1 MARVLVVDDVE
12 ENREILAILLRSREL
27 EVELA
32 SEGAEALAIA
42 QQRPPDLAFTD
53 LLMPVMDG
61 YSLLRSWRSD
71 TRLRTIPI
79 VVYTATYT
87 APEDER
93 LALELGASAFL
104 RKPME
109 PQLFLEQV
117 DRMLARGVAP
127 SLREPVPA
135 REEGVLLERYNA
147 ALVRKLEKRS
157 AQLEQ
162 ANRQLADR
170 EARLAAILAAQ
181 PEGVL
186 LLDRDGSL
194 REANLAALAILE
206 VARPDDLPRVSLG
219 ELVLEAERE
228 ALAQYLAEAAAGER
242 ATLEVGIVTLGGTPR
257 RIELHAAP
265 LREGNESPTAVVAIL
280 RDISHRKRTEDDLR
294 EAQERLQLAVE
305 AGRVGLW
312 DWDFRTEH
320 VTYSREWKRQI
331 GYEADELSDTFAEWE
346 SRLHPEDRDAALG
359 VVETYLG
366 GDASDFESS
375 FRLRHKDGSYRRIL
389 ARGSALRD
397 EQGRRIRVV
406 GSHVD
411 VTEYDLLQA
420 QFFQA
425 QKMESVGRLAGGIAH
440 DFNNLLTV
448 ILSGAGFVQSEL
460 PEDSP
465 LREELEEVHR
475 AGERAAALTRR
486 ILTFSRQQIAR
497 PEIVQLELIVQ
508 SLARMMRR
516 LIGEDIELVLDL
528 EEEPAVVR
536 VDRAQLEHAI
546 VNLVVNARDAMPE
559 GGRLTIAVSS
569 RHAPDASA
577 AGSSADEAAGACVV
591 LEVSDTG
598 IGMDAATRTQLF
610 EPFFTTKEP
619 GKGTGLGLSTVYAIV
634 SQSGGRI
641 SVESEV
647 GRGTKFR
654 IELPRVDEKPVRR
667 NAVSRAAPAPG
678 SETVLVVEDD
688 EGLRRMIVRVL
699 EGAGYSVIPACHAA
713 DALARL
719 VGREDPVDL
728 LFTDLVMPGMSG
740 VHLAERIRE
749 IRPETKVLYCSGYT
763 NDATFRRDVA
773 DGRLA
778 FLEKP
783 YSISSLLHKV
793 REALEA

>member
-569 RHAPDASA
+569 RHEPDVSA
-577 AGSSADEAAGACVV
+577 AGSSADEAAGAFVV

-740 VHLAERIRE
+740 VQLAERIRE